1 MADSAPSPKAI
12 LRGHKAQVHSAT
24 FIRGNSRLVTGDA
37 EGYVVVWD
45 LTIMRPRAVW
55 RAHESAILG
64 VQGWGNDK
72 IISHGRDHKLIVWKL
87 SLDDEE
93 NLSKTLPV
101 EDVPTPRTQPWI
113 LHLLEVNTMNFCS
126 FAASSSS
133 PGHMDD
139 SSEILIAV
147 PNTLASEAIDIYSLP
162 SQTRIH
168 TIRPGEKNGMAMCLS
183 LFHLQD
189 AVTLVAAFEN
199 GYASVHR
206 LNADGEWITTYRSQ
220 AHSQP
225 ILSLDVDP
233 GRAFFLSSS
242 ADSLIAKHPIPTS
255 RQETITIPQS
265 NARVVEI
272 IDEEPTQP
280 QSLLSSGLKQA
291 SSHSGQAAPRV
302 LKEWENPLK
311 VVNTKHSGQQ
321 SLKMRSDGRIF
332 ATAGWDS
339 KVRVYSAKTMKELAV
354 LKWHQVGCYAV
365 AFSDPTASNDLSS
378 PASSTIQ
385 DASRSKLPQQPTS
398 SDTSGMGIS
407 LRSAGTLVKST
418 TSVKD
423 RRIAQAKT
431 THWVAAGAK
440 DGKVSLWDIY

>member
-24 FIRGNSRLVTGDA
+24 FIRGNTRLVTGDA
-37 EGYVVVWD
+37 EGYVVIWD

-87 SLDDEE
+87 GPDDED

-101 EDVPTPRTQPWI
+101 EDVPEPRPQPWV

-126 FAASSSS
+126 FAVSSSS

-147 PNTLASEAIDIYSLP
+147 PNTIASEAIDIYSLP
-162 SQTRIH
+162 TQTRIH
-168 TIRPGEKNGMAMCLS
+168 TIRPGDKNGMAMCLS

-189 AVTLVAAFEN
+189 AVTLIAAFEN

-206 LNADGEWITTYRSQ
+206 LDPDGEWITTYRSQ

-233 GRAFFLSSS
+233 EHSFFLSSS

-255 RQETITIPQS
+255 RQETIHIPQS

-272 IDEEPTQP
+272 IDEEPDQP
-280 QSLLSSGLKQA
+280 PSLLSAGLRQA
-291 SSHSGQAAPRV
+291 SSQGGHAAPRV
-302 LKEWENPLK
+302 LKEWSDPLK

-365 AFSDPTASNDLSS
+365 AFSDLTASSDLAN
-378 PASSTIQ
+378 PASSTIS
-385 DASRSKLPQQPTS
+385 DASHLEPQQKPIYSETS
-398 SDTSGMGIS
+398 TTALTPRG
-407 LRSAGTLVKST
+407 AGALIKST

>member
-147 PNTLASEAIDIYSLP
+147 PNTLASEA
-162 SQTRIH
+162 
-168 TIRPGEKNGMAMCLS
+168 
-183 LFHLQD
+183 D